1 MHFERNK
8 VQLEC
13 YDELVTC
20 VLKMW
25 PDFAL
30 ICHMMAWNFV
40 VFCLSCSVTNV
51 LNLVSKFKIKRVWK
65 RQWDTLSF
73 K

>member
-30 ICHMMAWNFV
+30 ICHIMAWDFV
-40 VFCLSCSVTNV
+40 MLLHDGLLFILQRN
-51 LNLVSKFKIKRVWK
+51 
-65 RQWDTLSF
+65 
-73 K
+73 